1 MKLRQC
7 VREIARNWTL
17 IQSLL
22 TLKASRYLSSSSRR
36 SLFGAV
42 STESSPSNF
51 IVNLP
56 ALKASVAD
64 GGRVM
69 LGIVRGLRKMKKNKI
84 YCYFLIPKS
93 VFSNCAWTLIQSW
106 ANKIMETPCAA
117 KKCPSV
123 NVFFWT
129 QSAHGAFI
137 YLLKNP
143 SFKYVIYWNS
153 FINNVRCLMFNCSH

>member
-1 MKLRQC
+1 MNLSQC
-7 VREIARNWTL
+7 VTEIARNWMF

-69 LGIVRGLRKMKKNKI
+69 LGIVRGLTKKKDKI
-84 YCYFLIPKS
+84 YCYFLITKS
-93 VFSNCAWTLIQSW
+93 TFQSW
-106 ANKIMETPCAA
+106 ANKIMKTPYAA
-117 KKCPSV
+117 KMCPLV
-123 NVFFWT
+123 NVYFWT
-129 QSAHGAFI
+129 QSACGAFI
-137 YLLKNP
+137 YLFKNP
-143 SFKYVIYWNS
+143 PFKYVIRWNS
-153 FINNVRCLMFNCSH
+153 FINNVQCLIFNCSH

>member
-1 MKLRQC
+1 MLISYEAKPIC
-7 VREIARNWTL
+7 VREIARNWMF

-69 LGIVRGLRKMKKNKI
+69 LGIVRGLTKMKKNKI
-84 YCYFLIPKS
+84 YCYFLITKS
-93 VFSNCAWTLIQSW
+93 AFQTVHELWSKWIISKQDYENNCGDKIAITFSEVSSYSCKHMCI
-106 ANKIMETPCAA
+106 
-117 KKCPSV
+117 
-123 NVFFWT
+123 
-129 QSAHGAFI
+129 
-137 YLLKNP
+137 
-143 SFKYVIYWNS
+143 
-153 FINNVRCLMFNCSH
+153 

>member
-1 MKLRQC
+1 MF
-7 VREIARNWTL
+7 

-69 LGIVRGLRKMKKNKI
+69 LGIVRGLTKMKKNEI
-84 YCYFLIPKS
+84 LLLFLNIQICIFKLCMN
-93 VFSNCAWTLIQSW
+93 SNPIMSKQDYGNSLCASFQLQL
-106 ANKIMETPCAA
+106 
-117 KKCPSV
+117 
-123 NVFFWT
+123 
-129 QSAHGAFI
+129 QAHVYTYVAVSNFRGCQNEREDFTW
-137 YLLKNP
+137 LLK
-143 SFKYVIYWNS
+143 
-153 FINNVRCLMFNCSH
+153 C

>member
-1 MKLRQC
+1 MF
-7 VREIARNWTL
+7 

-69 LGIVRGLRKMKKNKI
+69 LGIVRGLTKMKKNKI
-84 YCYFLIPKS
+84 YCYFLI
-93 VFSNCAWTLIQSW
+93 LIQSW
-106 ANKIMETPCAA
+106 ANMIMKTPCAA
-117 KKCPSV
+117 KTCPLV
-123 NVFFWT
+123 DVFFWT
-129 QSAHGAFI
+129 QSTCGAHM
-137 YLLKNP
+137 YLFKSP
-143 SFKYVIYWNS
+143 PFKYVICWNS
-153 FINNVRCLMFNCSH
+153 FINNVWCLIFNCSH